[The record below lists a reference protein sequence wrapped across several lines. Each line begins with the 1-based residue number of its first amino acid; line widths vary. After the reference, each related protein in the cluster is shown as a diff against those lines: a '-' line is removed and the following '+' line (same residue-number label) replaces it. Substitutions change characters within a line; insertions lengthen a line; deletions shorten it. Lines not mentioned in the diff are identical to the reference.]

1 MPLKTVGNHAVL
13 SSERCT
19 SWYLAYTKSKAE
31 EQALDNLRNQNYDAW
46 APQIKS
52 VQKRVSKAA
61 AEAGVPTFTLLF
73 MFPRYVFFRPSS
85 EQHSIGPVQSTAGVS
100 KIVRFGHQPALLSH
114 ENLVHIA
121 QWVQRQH
128 QQGTADILGVRP
140 GQQVQLT
147 QGPFAGLDA
156 VVKMTAQER
165 VIVLLE
171 LLGKDHTVA
180 LPYTALV
187 PA

>member
-1 MPLKTVGNHAVL
+1 MLLETVGSHAVL
-13 SSERCT
+13 SSECHT
-19 SWYLAYTKSKAE
+19 SWYLAYTKPKAE
-31 EQALDNLRNQNYDAW
+31 EQALHNLRKQNYDAW

-52 VQKRVSKAA
+52 VQKRASKAA
-61 AEAGVPTFTLLF
+61 VELGVPAFSWPF
-73 MFPRYVFFRPSS
+73 MFPRYVFFRPSN
-85 EQHSIGPVQSTAGVS
+85 EQHSIGPVQSTVGVS
-100 KIVRFGHQPALLSH
+100 KIVRFGHQLALLSH
-114 ENLVHIA
+114 ENLVQIA

-128 QQGTADILGVRP
+128 QQDTADVLGVRP
-140 GQQVQLT
+140 GQKVQLT